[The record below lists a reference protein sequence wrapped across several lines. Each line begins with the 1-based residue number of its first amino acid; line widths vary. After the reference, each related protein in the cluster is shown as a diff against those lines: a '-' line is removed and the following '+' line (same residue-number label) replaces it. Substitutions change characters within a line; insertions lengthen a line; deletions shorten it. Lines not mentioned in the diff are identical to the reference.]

1 MEDSPDVK
9 TAVSRVRESR
19 ANRDAQRASLFPS
32 LDGGGSGNARRSRTD
47 IAGTSSSNGYSAGLD
62 ASWEVDLFGRNRSSV
77 EAATANL
84 GAAGENLNSVYAAL
98 AAEIAATYTT
108 LRANEAKLAV
118 LEQNITTREETAQ
131 LAGWR
136 LKAGEAD
143 SLEATQSQSS
153 LESARAGMPSLKQ
166 AISQGKNDLALLAG
180 KPPGGLDR
188 LLARSRG
195 IPTPPSSL
203 AVGIPAD
210 VLRQRPD
217 VRTAGYQV
225 LAAAAST
232 RVTEAT
238 KYPSLNLS
246 GSLGLDTITSSNLFD
261 PESAA
266 ASVAANL
273 ASPIFDAGRI
283 KANIEAARASEEQAV
298 LNYQKVVLTA
308 LRKPKTPSS
317 PAAAPLSA
325 SPPWEK
331 PRSSPASPTKSR
343 DSATRRVKST
353 SSMCWIPSARCWP
366 WRTACSPPAP
376 TARPLI
382 SDSIR
387 RWAAAG
393 PPAPDPGSRIPTPFH
408 FMKPYD
414 SSEDLATIVASG
426 ASRPMRK
433 WVFLTIGTALI
444 GGGVFY
450 FMTRDK
456 KGEKQADYE
465 TEEAKTGRISL
476 IVTAAGNLA
485 PTNQII
491 VGSEL
496 SGTAKEVMV
505 DTNDQVKKGDTLAKL
520 DTSKLDQQTERSR
533 AALLAAKARVS
544 QAEATLAETRAA
556 LARQEELL
564 KISGGKTPSR
574 ATMETSRATVSRAQ
588 ADLESAKATV
598 TGAEAEVRSFE
609 SDLAKT
615 VIRSPVDGIVLSR
628 SIEVGQTVAA
638 SFTAPTLFT
647 IAEDLKKMELLVN
660 VSEADIGRIEAGQ
673 TATFSVD
680 AWPARNYTAKVK
692 KVAFGAVG
700 TGTTASSGSS
710 SGSNASASSVVTY
723 STELEVTNEDLSLR
737 PGMTAT
743 VDIAIV
749 DKPDILVVPNAALR
763 FDPVAAA
770 AIGKPDDTKRTLVQS
785 LSPGGGRRWRGT
797 PPPKAGSADSAP
809 KVWTLKNG
817 EPSGIN
823 VTPGITDGRLTEISG
838 GNLTAGTPLI
848 ISIKPPK
855 PE

>member
-1 MEDSPDVK
+1 
-9 TAVSRVRESR
+9 
-19 ANRDAQRASLFPS
+19 
-32 LDGGGSGNARRSRTD
+32 
-47 IAGTSSSNGYSAGLD
+47 
-62 ASWEVDLFGRNRSSV
+62 
-77 EAATANL
+77 
-84 GAAGENLNSVYAAL
+84 
-98 AAEIAATYTT
+98 
-108 LRANEAKLAV
+108 
-118 LEQNITTREETAQ
+118 
-131 LAGWR
+131 
-136 LKAGEAD
+136 
-143 SLEATQSQSS
+143 
-153 LESARAGMPSLKQ
+153 
-166 AISQGKNDLALLAG
+166 
-180 KPPGGLDR
+180 
-188 LLARSRG
+188 
-195 IPTPPSSL
+195 
-203 AVGIPAD
+203 
-210 VLRQRPD
+210 
-217 VRTAGYQV
+217 
-225 LAAAAST
+225 
-232 RVTEAT
+232 
-238 KYPSLNLS
+238 
-246 GSLGLDTITSSNLFD
+246 
-261 PESAA
+261 
-266 ASVAANL
+266 
-273 ASPIFDAGRI
+273 
-283 KANIEAARASEEQAV
+283 
-298 LNYQKVVLTA
+298 
-308 LRKPKTPSS
+308 
-317 PAAAPLSA
+317 
-325 SPPWEK
+325 
-331 PRSSPASPTKSR
+331 
-343 DSATRRVKST
+343 
-353 SSMCWIPSARCWP
+353 
-366 WRTACSPPAP
+366 
-376 TARPLI
+376 
-382 SDSIR
+382 
-387 RWAAAG
+387 
-393 PPAPDPGSRIPTPFH
+393 
-408 FMKPYD
+408 MKPHD

-433 WVFLTIGTALI
+433 WVILTIGTALV

-450 FMTRDK
+450 FMTPDK
-456 KGEKQADYE
+456 EGAKQADYV
-465 TEEAKTGRISL
+465 TEAAKTGRISL

-496 SGTAKEVMV
+496 SGTAKEVMF

-588 ADLESAKATV
+588 ADLESAQATV

-710 SGSNASASSVVTY
+710 GNASASSVVTY
-723 STELEVTNEDLSLR
+723 STELEVANEDLSLR

-817 EPSGIN
+817 EPSAIN

>member
-1 MEDSPDVK
+1 
-9 TAVSRVRESR
+9 
-19 ANRDAQRASLFPS
+19 
-32 LDGGGSGNARRSRTD
+32 
-47 IAGTSSSNGYSAGLD
+47 
-62 ASWEVDLFGRNRSSV
+62 
-77 EAATANL
+77 
-84 GAAGENLNSVYAAL
+84 
-98 AAEIAATYTT
+98 
-108 LRANEAKLAV
+108 
-118 LEQNITTREETAQ
+118 
-131 LAGWR
+131 
-136 LKAGEAD
+136 
-143 SLEATQSQSS
+143 
-153 LESARAGMPSLKQ
+153 
-166 AISQGKNDLALLAG
+166 
-180 KPPGGLDR
+180 
-188 LLARSRG
+188 
-195 IPTPPSSL
+195 
-203 AVGIPAD
+203 
-210 VLRQRPD
+210 
-217 VRTAGYQV
+217 
-225 LAAAAST
+225 
-232 RVTEAT
+232 
-238 KYPSLNLS
+238 
-246 GSLGLDTITSSNLFD
+246 
-261 PESAA
+261 
-266 ASVAANL
+266 
-273 ASPIFDAGRI
+273 
-283 KANIEAARASEEQAV
+283 
-298 LNYQKVVLTA
+298 
-308 LRKPKTPSS
+308 
-317 PAAAPLSA
+317 
-325 SPPWEK
+325 
-331 PRSSPASPTKSR
+331 
-343 DSATRRVKST
+343 
-353 SSMCWIPSARCWP
+353 
-366 WRTACSPPAP
+366 
-376 TARPLI
+376 
-382 SDSIR
+382 
-387 RWAAAG
+387 
-393 PPAPDPGSRIPTPFH
+393 
-408 FMKPYD
+408 MKPHD

-433 WVFLTIGTALI
+433 WVILTIGTALV

-450 FMTRDK
+450 FMTPDK
-456 KGEKQADYE
+456 EGAKQADYV
-465 TEEAKTGRISL
+465 TEAAKTGRISL

-496 SGTAKEVMV
+496 SGTAKEVMF

-533 AALLAAKARVS
+533 AALLATKARVS

-588 ADLESAKATV
+588 ADLESAQATV
-598 TGAEAEVRSFE
+598 AGGEAEVRSFE

-710 SGSNASASSVVTY
+710 GNASASSVVTY
-723 STELEVTNEDLSLR
+723 STELEVANEDLSLR

-817 EPSGIN
+817 EPSAIN

>member
-1 MEDSPDVK
+1 
-9 TAVSRVRESR
+9 
-19 ANRDAQRASLFPS
+19 
-32 LDGGGSGNARRSRTD
+32 
-47 IAGTSSSNGYSAGLD
+47 
-62 ASWEVDLFGRNRSSV
+62 
-77 EAATANL
+77 
-84 GAAGENLNSVYAAL
+84 
-98 AAEIAATYTT
+98 
-108 LRANEAKLAV
+108 
-118 LEQNITTREETAQ
+118 
-131 LAGWR
+131 
-136 LKAGEAD
+136 
-143 SLEATQSQSS
+143 
-153 LESARAGMPSLKQ
+153 
-166 AISQGKNDLALLAG
+166 
-180 KPPGGLDR
+180 
-188 LLARSRG
+188 
-195 IPTPPSSL
+195 
-203 AVGIPAD
+203 
-210 VLRQRPD
+210 
-217 VRTAGYQV
+217 
-225 LAAAAST
+225 
-232 RVTEAT
+232 
-238 KYPSLNLS
+238 
-246 GSLGLDTITSSNLFD
+246 
-261 PESAA
+261 
-266 ASVAANL
+266 
-273 ASPIFDAGRI
+273 
-283 KANIEAARASEEQAV
+283 
-298 LNYQKVVLTA
+298 
-308 LRKPKTPSS
+308 
-317 PAAAPLSA
+317 
-325 SPPWEK
+325 
-331 PRSSPASPTKSR
+331 
-343 DSATRRVKST
+343 
-353 SSMCWIPSARCWP
+353 
-366 WRTACSPPAP
+366 
-376 TARPLI
+376 
-382 SDSIR
+382 
-387 RWAAAG
+387 
-393 PPAPDPGSRIPTPFH
+393 
-408 FMKPYD
+408 MKPYD
-414 SSEDLATIVASG
+414 SSADLATIVASG

-588 ADLESAKATV
+588 ADLESAQATV

-723 STELEVTNEDLSLR
+723 STELEVANEDLSLR

-770 AIGKPDDTKRTLVQS
+770 AIGKPDATKRTLVQS

-817 EPSGIN
+817 EPSEIN
-823 VTPGITDGRLTEISG
+823 VTTGITDGRLTEISG